1 MKVCLKCGKSTDT
14 NQDTCVKCKQD
25 LVDIDTLTPTQ
36 ASELSEKL
44 HSLDVVEY
52 DKGQNAMCFV
62 VLGGIAII
70 IGALFIV
77 LSLKRKNNAIVGF
90 NFASIQFAICI
101 ISFVIGGV
109 ALGYGLFKLINSNM
123 KRKQYKET
131 ISIISTKKSKN

>member
-1 MKVCLKCGKSTDT
+1 MKVCLNCGKLTSDSSSSCK
-14 NQDTCVKCKQD
+14 TCKKDVVD
-25 LVDIDTLTPTQ
+25 LDNISSQQ

-77 LSLKRKNNAIVGF
+77 LSLKRKNNAIIGF

-131 ISIISTKKSKN
+131 ISKISTKKSKN

>member
-1 MKVCLKCGKSTDT
+1 MKVCLKCGKSTAS
-14 NQDTCVKCKQD
+14 NQTTCLKCKEN
-25 LVDIDTLTPTQ
+25 LVDIDTLTPSQ

-62 VLGGIAII
+62 VLGGIALI

-101 ISFVIGGV
+101 VSFVVGGLL
-109 ALGYGLFKLINSNM
+109 LGYGLVKVILANM